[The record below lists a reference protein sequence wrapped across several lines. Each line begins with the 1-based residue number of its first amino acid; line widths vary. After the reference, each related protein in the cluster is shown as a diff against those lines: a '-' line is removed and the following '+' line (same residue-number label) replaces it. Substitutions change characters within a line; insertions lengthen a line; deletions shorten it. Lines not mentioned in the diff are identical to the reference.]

1 MLRTIPILS
10 ALAIA
15 LPGAGCKKASSSDY
29 SYDAADYG
37 GAAPTED
44 ESYGPAYGGE
54 VAMDTSVAMPE
65 AEEPA
70 LVSAN
75 DVAREERSV
84 ARSKRK
90 GLFSRR
96 NAKTPNAEVAAPAST
111 PPEGANATAGTQAP
125 AADPAEPAVAD
136 DEDADAA
143 RHIVYIASMQ
153 ISVFN
158 LSEAM
163 EAAEALPEKYG
174 GYIASMTE
182 GSLVLRI
189 PSKNLRTL
197 MSEIGDLGVVEHR
210 SLQAQDVTDEY
221 YDIESRIAALEKTHA
236 QLLDLLGKARTVQE
250 ALEVR
255 RSLDQIA
262 MELEVLKGRMRKLEN
277 LISYS
282 TLTLGLVERG
292 PFTPTP
298 SSNDP
303 FPWVDTLGVEATEWK

>member
-1 MLRTIPILS
+1 MLI
-10 ALAIA
+10 AIA
-15 LPGAGCKKASSSDY
+15 VPGAGCKKAMSKAA
-29 SYDAADYG
+29 YDDYG
-37 GAAPTED
+37 GSAPAHAP
-44 ESYGPAYGGE
+44 SYGPAYGGE
-54 VAMDTSVAMPE
+54 AGYDGAAVADTTVAMP
-65 AEEPA
+65 AEDPPA
-70 LVSAN
+70 PSV
-75 DVAREERSV
+75 DREESDAPR
-84 ARSKRK
+84 ARMKKRG

-96 NAKTPNAEVAAPAST
+96 DRSPQTEVASPAS
-111 PPEGANATAGTQAP
+111 PPPAGATTTAGTQAP

-136 DEDADAA
+136 DDDADAG
-143 RHIVYIASMQ
+143 RHIVYIATMHV
-153 ISVFN
+153 SVFN
-158 LSEAM
+158 LADAM

-182 GSLVLRI
+182 GALVLRI

-197 MSEIGDLGVVEHR
+197 MSEVGDLGVVEHR
-210 SLQAQDVTDEY
+210 TLQAQDVTDEY
-221 YDIESRIAALEKTHA
+221 YDIEARITALEKTHA

-303 FPWVDTLGVEATEWK
+303 FPWVDSLGVEATEWK

>member
-1 MLRTIPILS
+1 MIRPIHFLMMI
-10 ALAIA
+10 AIA
-15 LPGAGCKKASSSDY
+15 IPAAGCKKASMPGDSA
-29 SYDAADYG
+29 YDEYDYG
-37 GAAPTED
+37 GAAPQEAAPPAD
-44 ESYGPAYGGE
+44 AVYGSATSVDTTAADSPMP
-54 VAMDTSVAMPE
+54 AMD
-65 AEEPA
+65 AE
-70 LVSAN
+70 
-75 DVAREERSV
+75 REES
-84 ARSKRK
+84 APRSKRG

-96 NAKTPNAEVAAPAST
+96 DRVAKSEVAAPPSA
-111 PPEGANATAGTQAP
+111 PAPGATATAGTQAP
-125 AADPAEPAVAD
+125 AADPAEPAIAD
-136 DEDADAA
+136 DEQADAG
-143 RHIVYIASMQ
+143 RHIVYIATMHV
-153 ISVFN
+153 SVFN
-158 LSEAM
+158 LADAM
-163 EAAEALPEKYG
+163 EVAEQLPEKYG

-182 GSLVLRI
+182 GSFVLRI
-189 PSKNLRTL
+189 PSKNLRKL
-197 MSEIGDLGVVEHR
+197 MSEVGDLGVVEHR

-221 YDIESRIAALEKTHA
+221 YDIEARITALEKTHT

-303 FPWVDTLGVEATEWK
+303 FPWVDSLGVEATEWK